1 MTTPATPSSSK
12 AAAAPTDV
20 QAVLNSEDSF
30 NQFWAKYRTLLL
42 GGLAVIVLAIAV
54 KGGIEYFAAQKEDG
68 IRQAFAAA
76 NTPEKLKAFA
86 VANPEH
92 SLAGVALLQLADQ
105 AYAAGKAA
113 DASQGYWDAAKI
125 LKTGS
130 LASRAK
136 LGGAMALILAGKTSD
151 GEAALKQLLSDDTQP
166 KLIRAEAGAHLATL
180 AAAAKNADEAKRYAD
195 QVEQLD
201 GAGVWSRQ
209 MLMLRA
215 SLPVTAE
222 PAVTIPAKK

>member
-1 MTTPATPSSSK
+1 MTTPATPSDSK
-12 AAAAPTDV
+12 KPAAPTDA

-30 NQFWAKYRTLLL
+30 NQFWTKYRTLLV
-42 GGLAVIVLAIAV
+42 GGLAVVVLAIAV
-54 KGGIEYFAAQKEDG
+54 KGGMEYFAAQKEQEV
-68 IRQAFAAA
+68 RTAYAAA

-86 VANPEH
+86 VAHPEH
-92 SLAGVALLQLADQ
+92 SLAGIALLQLADQ

-113 DASQGYWDAAKI
+113 DASQAYWDAAKI

-136 LGGAMALILAGKTSD
+136 LGGAIALLLEGKTAD
-151 GEAALKQLLSDDTQP
+151 GVAALKQLLNDDTQP
-166 KLIRAEAGAHLATL
+166 KNIRAEAGAHLATL
-180 AAAAKNADEAKRYAD
+180 AATAKNADEAKRYAE

-209 MLMLRA
+209 MLMLRT
-215 SLPVTAE
+215 SLPVTPE
-222 PAVTIPAKK
+222 PAVTVPVKK